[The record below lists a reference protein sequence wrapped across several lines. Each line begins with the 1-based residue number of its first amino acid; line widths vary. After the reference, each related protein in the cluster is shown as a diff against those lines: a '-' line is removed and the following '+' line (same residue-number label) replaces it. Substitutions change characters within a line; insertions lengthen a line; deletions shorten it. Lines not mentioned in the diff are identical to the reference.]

1 VPTVEE
7 VLAEAIRL
15 GLAGGVPVLVL
26 VAIVLLGAVAIVVL
40 RHVGDVSLPPASPS
54 EPTTES
60 DGGGPPVPDAEWD
73 TNVAQNDEPGGPGGG
88 G

>member
-1 VPTVEE
+1 VSLLEQTI
-7 VLAEAIRL
+7 AEAIRL

-26 VAIVLLGAVAIVVL
+26 VAVVLLGAVAIVVL
-40 RHVGDVSLPPASPS
+40 RHVGDVSLPPASPA
-54 EPTTES
+54 EPTREN
-60 DGGGPPVPDAEWD
+60 DGGGPSVPDAEWD